1 MNNRGSAIAIVLLV
15 LALVT
20 LLGVGLILQSRMD
33 LQLTASLK
41 SFDKM
46 FGLADG
52 GSSVGFN
59 DLYTR
64 NREAAISSVTGTWTY
79 DVVPLRTEGTLG
91 QYKAQVMLTGYSTSP
106 ADIAGFDIGSY
117 YPEYWLGRGEG
128 SRAVFAGSL
137 ARADAAVTKFKKK

>member
-20 LLGVGLILQSRMD
+20 LLGVGLIMQYRLD
-33 LQLTASLK
+33 LQLTSSLK
-41 SFDKM
+41 SYDMM

-59 DLYTR
+59 DLYR

-91 QYKAQVMLTGYSTSP
+91 QYRAQVRLTGYSTSP
-106 ADIAGFDIGSY
+106 ADAAGFDIGSY

-128 SRAVFAGSL
+128 SRTVFAGSL
-137 ARADAAVTKFKKK
+137 ARADAAVTKFRKK